1 MLLDQ
6 VTLEDIE
13 INLQAKNWREAIQI
27 AARPLL
33 ERGAIKKNYI
43 DGMIQS
49 VENNGP
55 YIVIAKHIALA
66 HTRPEF
72 GVIHGGLTFATLA
85 DGVAFGSEMFDP
97 VKLIITLAATDAE
110 SHLDVLSEL
119 AEVLM
124 DEEKVAR
131 LITANSNQAFY
142 DELTKEG

>member
-1 MLLDQ
+1 MLLDR

-13 INLQAKNWREAIQI
+13 VNLKAKDWREAIQTS
-27 AARPLL
+27 ARLLL
-33 ERGAIKKNYI
+33 ERGAIKESYI

-72 GVIHGGLTFATLA
+72 GVIRGGLTFATLA
-85 DGVAFGSEMFDP
+85 DGVAFGSDMFDP
-97 VKLIITLAATDAE
+97 VKLVAATDSE
-110 SHLDVLSEL
+110 SHLEVLSEL

-124 DEEKVAR
+124 DEEKVTR
-131 LITANSNQAFY
+131 LIEANSSQAFY